1 MSVVLMLLSVCQS
14 LGQSGF
20 SAALD
25 RQLSAVYK
33 PDEPGV
39 AVLVARLNGSVI
51 FKKGYGVADL
61 KTKQQFTTTTVSNT
75 GSISKTFVTYA
86 VLKLV
91 EQGKLKLT
99 DPLIKFFPDFEN
111 ADVAST
117 VRIEHML
124 SHTSGLPD
132 NRDVANNREKFLT
145 AKDVENFAPLKK
157 AQKLNF
163 VPGEKFEYSNPA
175 FNGLALIVEKLSGTR
190 WQTFIEREIFG
201 PAEMKQSVITDGPFP
216 SEGVA
221 HAYDKEDTEWKEN
234 DYGEFPTFAASG
246 NGGIWCSVEDLLRY
260 EVAIQ
265 RHKFLRYYL
274 IALSRVPFLP
284 SNWKSDSEPSVGLSW
299 FIADGM
305 VYHSGSQGA
314 FRAWHDVYLEK
325 DLVVIWLGNAG
336 QHSMAARTTINALLK
351 EFKLI

>member
-1 MSVVLMLLSVCQS
+1 MIALALALLVQDTT
-14 LGQSGF
+14 
-20 SAALD
+20 A
-25 RQLSAVYK
+25 LSAELDKQLTAIYK

-39 AVLVARLNGSVI
+39 AVLVARLDGAVV
-51 FKKGYGVADL
+51 FKRGYGLSDI
-61 KTKQQFTTTTVSNT
+61 KTKEPFTTTTISNT
-75 GSISKTFVTYA
+75 GSISKTFVAYA

-99 DPLIKFFPDFEN
+99 DPLIKFFSDFEN
-111 ADVAST
+111 TELAGK

-145 AKDVENFAPLKK
+145 AKDDENFAPLKK
-157 AQKLNF
+157 AMKLNF
-163 VPGEKFEYSNPA
+163 EPGEKFEYSNPA
-175 FNGLALIVEKLSGTR
+175 FNGLALIVEKLSGVR
-190 WQTFIEREIFG
+190 WQAFIEREVFG
-201 PAEMKQSVITDGPFP
+201 PAEMKQSKITDGAFP

-221 HAYDKEDTEWKEN
+221 HAYDKVGTEWKEN

-265 RHKFLRYYL
+265 KGAFLKKDL
-274 IALSRVPFLP
+274 VALSRRPFAP
-284 SNWKSDSEPSVGLSW
+284 ENWKSEAKPAVGHSW
-299 FIADGM
+299 FIGEGII
-305 VYHSGSQGA
+305 YHSGSQGA
-314 FRAWHDVYLEK
+314 FRAWHDVYPDK
-325 DLVVIWLGNAG
+325 NLVVIWLGNAG